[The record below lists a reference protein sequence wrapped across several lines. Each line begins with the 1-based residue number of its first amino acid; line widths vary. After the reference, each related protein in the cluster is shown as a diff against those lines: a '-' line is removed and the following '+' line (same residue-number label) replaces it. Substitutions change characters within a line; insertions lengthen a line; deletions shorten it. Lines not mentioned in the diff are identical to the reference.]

1 VITQTALA
9 ILASAIPIT
18 LVNAVE
24 GQKKMKYSGTGVAKT
39 KGNRK
44 LPHGNTGNKNF
55 PTVTAHGNRYYKGDI
70 MGNSKG

>member
-1 VITQTALA
+1 
-9 ILASAIPIT
+9 
-18 LVNAVE
+18 
-24 GQKKMKYSGTGVAKT
+24 MKYSGTGVAKT